1 MQRLVLMQINH
12 RNEGDRRDAMDARS
26 PASHLTAI
34 KGARAA
40 RPQYEWPTE
49 DQSMSYRQILVQVD
63 EKASALSRAALAAT
77 VARTSG
83 AQLVGVFLRSEFL
96 QNFRTGEAIAYM
108 PPYDIEALLKE
119 HAAAVAQAGEQARE
133 IFERAAGEAGV
144 ASEWRVVDGD
154 SNAVLV
160 ACARRSDLAVF
171 PTSATASCGQHVIT
185 AADLSLASGGP
196 VLVVPNG
203 YAAPQIGKRVL
214 VAWKGTRESA
224 RALHDAWP
232 LIAESEVH
240 VVIVAREGE
249 GGPEGLLQRH
259 LEQHGRRPN
268 LIVDRSDDASAADI
282 IRRHAGALGA
292 DLIVMGLYGRSR
304 LSELVLGG
312 VSHDMLRD
320 PPAPLLLSH

>member
-49 DQSMSYRQILVQVD
+49 DQSMSYRQI
-63 EKASALSRAALAAT
+63 LSRAALAAT

-214 VAWKGTRESA
+214 VA
-224 RALHDAWP
+224 
-232 LIAESEVH
+232 
-240 VVIVAREGE
+240 
-249 GGPEGLLQRH
+249 
-259 LEQHGRRPN
+259 
-268 LIVDRSDDASAADI
+268 
-282 IRRHAGALGA
+282 
-292 DLIVMGLYGRSR
+292 
-304 LSELVLGG
+304 
-312 VSHDMLRD
+312 
-320 PPAPLLLSH
+320 